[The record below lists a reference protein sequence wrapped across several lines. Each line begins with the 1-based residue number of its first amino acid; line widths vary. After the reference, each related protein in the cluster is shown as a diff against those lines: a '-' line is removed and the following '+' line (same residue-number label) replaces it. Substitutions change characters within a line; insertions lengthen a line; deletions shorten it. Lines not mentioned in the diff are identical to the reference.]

1 MIEISCQDNLYG
13 KNKIAVQHEEDTLTQ
28 KSRIRRLYTHVLPKY
43 EFKKKVKMAQVLD
56 SAVKWTSLVTA
67 ALYHTDPSQHDPLL
81 MHRQFL
87 FSH

>member
-13 KNKIAVQHEEDTLTQ
+13 KNKISAQHEEDTLTL
-28 KSRIRRLYTHVLPKY
+28 KSRIRRLYTHRLTKY
-43 EFKKKVKMAQVLD
+43 EFKKKVKMSQVLYF
-56 SAVKWTSLVTA
+56 AVKWISLVTA